1 MINLEIV
8 SSLFCQLKV
17 PVEWKKD
24 KLKFHR
30 LVTEIV
36 PAARSSLVKL
46 LRKIGLRFRVEK
58 ASISQTDARSRLM
71 SSRFDNRIFHV
82 EVLLMVSSEIVEKS
96 CRTLL

>member
-1 MINLEIV
+1 MEIV

-17 PVEWKKD
+17 PVERKKD
-24 KLKFHR
+24 ELKFHR
-30 LVTEIV
+30 LVREVV

-46 LRKIGLRFRVEK
+46 LRKVGLRFRVEK

-71 SSRFDNRIFHV
+71 SPHFDNKIVNV
-82 EVLLMVSSEIVEKS
+82 EVLLMISSEIVEKS